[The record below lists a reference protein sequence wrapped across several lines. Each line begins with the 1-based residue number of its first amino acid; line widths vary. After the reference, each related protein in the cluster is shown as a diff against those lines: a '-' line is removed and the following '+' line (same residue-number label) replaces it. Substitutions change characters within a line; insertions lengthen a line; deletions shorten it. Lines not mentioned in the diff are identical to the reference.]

1 MKQRLLILACSVA
14 LLAACGTTRI
24 YTNDP
29 NARIYVDGEM
39 VGKGSAS
46 VRKRGGPG
54 SSQIIIKTADGRR
67 FTKQMRR
74 KFTYKTL
81 LIGLVTSY
89 IGFVAAW
96 EYPDSVYVA
105 VTEDVGRPSRSW
117 DGAGDAWL
125 QAPPGW
131 EPKNPTPPTP
141 VDETPKG
148 VASPGN

>member
-1 MKQRLLILACSVA
+1 MKQRLLILACSAA
-14 LLAACGTTRI
+14 LLAGCGTTRI

-54 SSQIIIKTADGRR
+54 SSRIVVTAANGRR
-67 FTKQMRR
+67 YTQQMRR

-89 IGFVAAW
+89 VGLLAAW
-96 EYPDSVYVA
+96 EYPDSIYIPVA
-105 VTEDVGRPSRSW
+105 DGGARASTRW
-117 DGAGDAWL
+117 DGADDAWL

-131 EPKNPTPPTP
+131 EPKSP
-141 VDETPKG
+141 VTQETEACDAIDGSCPE
-148 VASPGN
+148 